1 MMGFALAA
9 RGLLCSAVL
18 VAAATVGQ
26 AQTYPSKPIRIILP
40 YVPGGII
47 DTAGRNLALRL
58 SESLGQSVV
67 AENRPGAGGMVG
79 ADVAARATPDGYTI
93 LLTDPAL
100 VSNPT
105 LQTDVPYDL
114 FKGLQAV
121 SIVGSSPAVIVSS
134 LTLPVTT
141 FAEFIAYAKANPG
154 KLNFASAGIG
164 TAPHLAGEMI
174 KLQTGIEMT
183 HVPYRG
189 IGAAYP
195 DVMSG
200 KVQLAF
206 SSIAGA
212 VPFTGDNRVRPI
224 ATTGSARSPVY
235 PNVATVAESGL
246 PGFDVDLWIGIYAPA
261 GMPPAVLAKLNG
273 ELNKV
278 LQHPELKAAFA
289 KIGISPRGTSP
300 DEGAAFTRVRVREM
314 EEGDRRGQDQ
324 ARVAVGEART
334 TADRK
339 WKPGSGAVK
348 RQSPRLVFA
357 RGARQPLRPGRA
369 PPLTV
374 TSMRPVMR
382 FFS

>member
-1 MMGFALAA
+1 MIGFALAA

-212 VPFTGDNRVRPI
+212 VPFTADNRVRPI

-235 PNVATVAESGL
+235 PNVATVAELGL

-261 GMPPAVLAKLNG
+261 GMSPAVLAKLNG

-278 LQHPELKAAFA
+278 LQHPEVKAAFA

-300 DEGAAFTRVRVREM
+300 DEGAAFTRAEY
-314 EEGDRRGQDQ
+314 E
-324 ARVAVGEART
+324 
-334 TADRK
+334 K
-339 WKPGSGAVK
+339 WKKVIVEGKIKPE
-348 RQSPRLVFA
+348 
-357 RGARQPLRPGRA
+357 
-369 PPLTV
+369 
-374 TSMRPVMR
+374 
-382 FFS
+382 

>member
-1 MMGFALAA
+1 MISFALAV
-9 RGLLCSAVL
+9 RGLICVAVL
-18 VAAATVGQ
+18 AASAGVAQ
-26 AQTYPSKPIRIILP
+26 AQTYPSKPLRIVLP

-47 DTAGRNLALRL
+47 DTAGRNLAVRL

-79 ADVAARATPDGYTI
+79 ADVVARSAPDGYTI

-114 FKGLQAV
+114 FGGLQAV
-121 SIVGSSPAVIVSS
+121 SIVGSSPAVIVASPS
-134 LTLPVTT
+134 LPVKT
-141 FAEFIAYAKANPG
+141 FAELIAYAKANPG

-174 KLQTGIEMT
+174 KLRTGIEMT

-212 VPFTGDNRVRPI
+212 LPFTGDNRVRPL
-224 ATTGSARSPVY
+224 ATTGAVRSPVY
-235 PNVATVAESGL
+235 PDVPTVAESL

-273 ELNKV
+273 EINKV

-289 KIGISPRGTSP
+289 KIGITPRGTSP
-300 DEGAAFTRVRVREM
+300 EEGAAFTRAEY
-314 EEGDRRGQDQ
+314 E
-324 ARVAVGEART
+324 
-334 TADRK
+334 K
-339 WKPGSGAVK
+339 WKKVIVDGKIKPE
-348 RQSPRLVFA
+348 
-357 RGARQPLRPGRA
+357 
-369 PPLTV
+369 
-374 TSMRPVMR
+374 
-382 FFS
+382 

>member
-1 MMGFALAA
+1 MIGFALAA

-212 VPFTGDNRVRPI
+212 VPFTADNRVRPI

-261 GMPPAVLAKLNG
+261 GMSPAVLAKLNG

-300 DEGAAFTRVRVREM
+300 DEGAAFTRAEY
-314 EEGDRRGQDQ
+314 E
-324 ARVAVGEART
+324 
-334 TADRK
+334 K
-339 WKPGSGAVK
+339 WKKVIVEGKIKPE
-348 RQSPRLVFA
+348 
-357 RGARQPLRPGRA
+357 
-369 PPLTV
+369 
-374 TSMRPVMR
+374 
-382 FFS
+382 

>member
-1 MMGFALAA
+1 MTRIAALVLFCTA
-9 RGLLCSAVL
+9 LLLPSAV
-18 VAAATVGQ
+18 V
-26 AQTYPSKPIRIILP
+26 AQTYPGKPIRIVLP

-47 DTAGRNLALRL
+47 DTAGRNIALRL
-58 SESLGQSVV
+58 GEGLGQSVV

-79 ADVAARATPDGYTI
+79 ADAVARSAPDGYTI

-105 LQTDVPYDL
+105 LQADVPYDL

-121 SIVGSSPAVIVSS
+121 SIVGSSPAVIVASPS
-134 LTLPVTT
+134 LPVTT
-141 FAEFIAYAKANPG
+141 FAELIAYAKAHPG

-174 KLQTGIEMT
+174 KLRAGIDMT

-212 VPFTGDNRVRPI
+212 VPFTSDNRVRPI
-224 ATTGSARSPVY
+224 ATTGSARSAVY
-235 PNVATVAESGL
+235 PDVPTVAESL

-261 GMPPAVLAKLNG
+261 GLPPAVLAKLNG
-273 ELNKV
+273 EINKA
-278 LQHPELKAAFA
+278 LEHPELKAAFA
-289 KIGISPRGTSP
+289 KIGIMPRGTSP
-300 DEGAAFTRVRVREM
+300 EEGAAFTHSEY
-314 EEGDRRGQDQ
+314 E
-324 ARVAVGEART
+324 
-334 TADRK
+334 K
-339 WKPGSGAVK
+339 WKKVIVEGKIKPE
-348 RQSPRLVFA
+348 
-357 RGARQPLRPGRA
+357 
-369 PPLTV
+369 
-374 TSMRPVMR
+374 
-382 FFS
+382 

>member
-1 MMGFALAA
+1 MRMHRFALAA
-9 RGLLCSAVL
+9 VFCSAVL
-18 VAAATVGQ
+18 APSALG
-26 AQTYPSKPIRIILP
+26 AQTFPSKPIHLILP

-58 SESLGQSVV
+58 SESLGVSVV
-67 AENRPGAGGMVG
+67 PENRPGAGGMVG
-79 ADVAARATPDGYTI
+79 ADAAARATPDGYTI

-121 SIVGSSPAVIVSS
+121 SIIGSSPAVIVASP
-134 LTLPVTT
+134 TFPVTT
-141 FAEFIAYAKANPG
+141 FAELIAYAKANPG

-164 TAPHLAGEMI
+164 TAPHLAGELI

-212 VPFTGDNRVRPI
+212 VPFTSDNRVRPI

-235 PNVATVAESGL
+235 PNVPTVAESGL

-261 GMPPAVLAKLNG
+261 GLPPQVLAKLNG
-273 ELNKV
+273 ELNKA
-278 LQHPELKAAFA
+278 LEHPELKAAFA
-289 KIGISPRGTSP
+289 KIGVSPRGTSP
-300 DEGAAFTRVRVREM
+300 EEGAAFTRSEY
-314 EEGDRRGQDQ
+314 D
-324 ARVAVGEART
+324 
-334 TADRK
+334 K
-339 WKPGSGAVK
+339 WKKVIVEGKIKPE
-348 RQSPRLVFA
+348 
-357 RGARQPLRPGRA
+357 
-369 PPLTV
+369 
-374 TSMRPVMR
+374 
-382 FFS
+382 

>member
-1 MMGFALAA
+1 MTRIAALVSLCTA
-9 RGLLCSAVL
+9 LLVPSAL
-18 VAAATVGQ
+18 V
-26 AQTYPSKPIRIILP
+26 AQTYPSKPIRIVLP

-47 DTAGRNLALRL
+47 DTAGRNIALRL
-58 SESLGQSVV
+58 SEGLGQSVV

-79 ADVAARATPDGYTI
+79 ADAVARSAPDGYTI

-105 LQTDVPYDL
+105 LQADVPYDL

-121 SIVGSSPAVIVSS
+121 SIVGSSPAVIVASPS
-134 LTLPVTT
+134 LPVTT
-141 FAEFIAYAKANPG
+141 FAELIAYAKAHPD

-174 KLQTGIEMT
+174 KLRAGIDMT

-212 VPFTGDNRVRPI
+212 VPFTSDNRVRPI
-224 ATTGSARSPVY
+224 ATTGSARSAVY
-235 PNVATVAESGL
+235 PDVPTVAESL

-261 GMPPAVLAKLNG
+261 GLPPAVLAKLNG
-273 ELNKV
+273 DINKA

-289 KIGISPRGTSP
+289 KIGITPRGTSP
-300 DEGAAFTRVRVREM
+300 DEGAAFTRSEY
-314 EEGDRRGQDQ
+314 E
-324 ARVAVGEART
+324 
-334 TADRK
+334 K
-339 WKPGSGAVK
+339 WKKVIVDGKIKPE
-348 RQSPRLVFA
+348 
-357 RGARQPLRPGRA
+357 
-369 PPLTV
+369 
-374 TSMRPVMR
+374 
-382 FFS
+382 

>member
-1 MMGFALAA
+1 MMGFGLA
-9 RGLLCSAVL
+9 RGLLCSAFL
-18 VAAATVGQ
+18 VALATVGQ
-26 AQTYPSKPIRIILP
+26 AQTYPSKPLRIILP

-79 ADVAARATPDGYTI
+79 ADVAARSAPDGYTM

-121 SIVGSSPAVIVSS
+121 SIIGSSPVVIVASP
-134 LTLPVTT
+134 TLPVTT
-141 FAEFIAYAKANPG
+141 FAELIAYAKANPG

-212 VPFTGDNRVRPI
+212 VPFTADQRVRPI
-224 ATTGSARSPVY
+224 ATTGSARQP
-235 PNVATVAESGL
+235 
-246 PGFDVDLWIGIYAPA
+246 
-261 GMPPAVLAKLNG
+261 
-273 ELNKV
+273 
-278 LQHPELKAAFA
+278 
-289 KIGISPRGTSP
+289 
-300 DEGAAFTRVRVREM
+300 GAARCRCDRGRVRLARVRRGPLDRHLRAGWDAAGGAREAQQRIEQGAAAARAQGGVRQDRHHAARHQSGGGRGLHPVRIREV
-314 EEGDRRGQDQ
+314 EEGDRGRQDQ
-324 ARVAVGEART
+324 AGVT
-334 TADRK
+334 DRGRQ
-339 WKPGSGAVK
+339 GS
-348 RQSPRLVFA
+348 REQSP
-357 RGARQPLRPGRA
+357 PLIFR
-369 PPLTV
+369 
-374 TSMRPVMR
+374 
-382 FFS
+382 

>member
-93 LLTDPAL
+93 LLSDPAL
-100 VSNPT
+100 ASNPT
-105 LQTDVPYDL
+105 LHTDVPYDL
-114 FKGLQAV
+114 FKGLQTV
-121 SIVGSSPAVIVSS
+121 SIVGSSPAVIVAS
-134 LTLPVTT
+134 LTLPVKT

-164 TAPHLAGEMI
+164 TAPHLAAEMI
-174 KLQTGIEMT
+174 KLKTGIEMT

-212 VPFTGDNRVRPI
+212 VPFTGDQRVRPI
-224 ATTGSARSPVY
+224 ATTGSTRSPVY
-235 PNVATVAESGL
+235 PDVATVAESGL
-246 PGFDVDLWIGIYAPA
+246 PGFDVDLWIGIFAPA

-273 ELNKV
+273 EVNKV

-289 KIGISPRGTSP
+289 KIGVSPRGTSP
-300 DEGAAFTRVRVREM
+300 EECAAFVRSEYDKLKKVIV
-314 EEGDRRGQDQ
+314 EG
-324 ARVAVGEART
+324 
-334 TADRK
+334 K
-339 WKPGSGAVK
+339 IKPE
-348 RQSPRLVFA
+348 
-357 RGARQPLRPGRA
+357 
-369 PPLTV
+369 
-374 TSMRPVMR
+374 
-382 FFS
+382 